1 VTDLSILIPVLRRP
15 ENAARQF
22 DDIVAATEGDYE
34 VVFITTATD
43 VEECRAV
50 DFLRTSKSP
59 RVRHLSINPNTVG
72 DYAKK
77 INFAVRNTTSR
88 WLFTGADDL
97 HFHPGWFPHAV
108 LASASKGC
116 RVIGTQDLG
125 NRRVM
130 KGEHSTH
137 SLVDRSYIDEMGT
150 IDERGKLLHEG
161 YVHEFVDDEFVET
174 ARHRDEFVFA
184 WNSIVEHLHPL
195 WGKAP
200 TDELYEG
207 HRKRMNLGRRVYTK
221 RKPLWTSR

>member
-1 VTDLSILIPVLRRP
+1 MSDLSILIPVLGRP
-15 ENAARQF
+15 ENAARQVA
-22 DDIVAATEGDYE
+22 DIDAATDGDYRI
-34 VVFITTATD
+34 VFITTATD

-50 DFLRTSKSP
+50 DHLRSLHPHVK
-59 RVRHLSINPNTVG
+59 HLSVNPNKVG

-77 INFAVRNTTSR
+77 INFAVRNTKSR

-108 LASASKGC
+108 LASVSTGC
-116 RVIGTQDLG
+116 RVVGTQDLG

-150 IDERGKLLHEG
+150 IDAPGQMLHEG
-161 YVHEFVDDEFVET
+161 YVHEFVDDEFIET
-174 ARHRDEFVFA
+174 AKHRDEFVFA

-200 TDELYEG
+200 SDRLYDD
-207 HRKRMNLGRRVYTK
+207 HRRRMSLGRRVYTK
-221 RKPLWTSR
+221 RRRMWTR